1 MGDLGSIPGLGRSP
15 GGGHGKATPVF
26 LAGDSHGWRSRGES
40 AAELNTAKRLSR
52 ARSSSAGN
60 VAAVDLQ
67 VHVSF
72 RIRVFV
78 FPNMYPGVE
87 WLGHV
92 VVSFFIS

>member
-1 MGDLGSIPGLGRSP
+1 M
-15 GGGHGKATPVF
+15 F
-26 LAGDSHGWRSRGES
+26 LAGESHGWRSHGES
-40 AAELNTAKRLSR
+40 TAELNTAKRLSR
-52 ARSSSAGN
+52 ARSSSAVT
-60 VAAVDLQ
+60 VAAVDFQ

-78 FPNMYPGVE
+78 FPNMYPEVE